1 MQHGRDHQRR
11 EQHLGTGR
19 SRSTP
24 DVQAEETQLFSAGRK
39 RGVPREGVVG
49 AHRGRRE
56 PTGPMFSLQ
65 DRSKDAV
72 RGGAEVA
79 PTAKAVRDQQ
89 KRHTREGSLG
99 RIASRAAG
107 KKAAPR
113 RKG

>member
-11 EQHLGTGR
+11 EEHLGTGR

-24 DVQAEETQLFSAGRK
+24 DTEAEETQLLAAGRK

-56 PTGPMFSLQ
+56 PSGPVFSSH
-65 DRSKDAV
+65 DRAKDHV

-99 RIASRAAG
+99 RIVSRAPG
-107 KKAAPR
+107 KKAARR
-113 RKG
+113 RKA

>member
-11 EQHLGTGR
+11 EEHLGTGR

-24 DVQAEETQLFSAGRK
+24 DKAAEETQLLAAGRK
-39 RGVPREGVVG
+39 RGFPREGVVG
-49 AHRGRRE
+49 AHRDRRE
-56 PTGPMFSLQ
+56 ATGPTLTSN

-79 PTAKAVRDQQ
+79 PTAQAVRDQQ
-89 KRHTREGSLG
+89 KRHAREGSLG
-99 RIASRAAG
+99 RIVSRTPG

-113 RKG
+113 KR